1 MFSVLSVA
9 YVVVLI
15 VTDQKDLLITAKDF
29 PGVKIGDV
37 LEIYHPEE
45 EFRSVEVGCE
55 CNGIII
61 RVCVCVRT
69 CMCVCVSNNAR
80 TFLHCYTTALIFFLF
95 CLTVTFIL
103 TLNVHILIFHLLC
116 FSVQIPHDLPG
127 EACGKAL
134 QRADAAQ
141 VV

>member
-45 EFRSVEVGCE
+45 EFRSVGVGCE

-61 RVCVCVRT
+61 RVCVCVR
-69 CMCVCVSNNAR
+69 VCANV
-80 TFLHCYTTALIFFLF
+80 YT
-95 CLTVTFIL
+95 
-103 TLNVHILIFHLLC
+103 HMYMH
-116 FSVQIPHDLPG
+116 
-127 EACGKAL
+127 ACAHTHT
-134 QRADAAQ
+134 RMHT
-141 VV
+141 